1 MKKIKM
7 FKNWGYVM
15 SFGLASIGFLA
26 CSLGLSSTV
35 DNLLTSDIFPL
46 LIIFYIITAIL
57 LILWIVASVNFII
70 IDSSGIKVTYFNKVV
85 ISISWG
91 DISNIEYEYQFRN
104 TLFKVSLYNGKT
116 HSFIKNKKFKF
127 GVLTFGNERL
137 KNIMNNL

>member
-1 MKKIKM
+1 MIKENGD
-7 FKNWGYVM
+7 F
-15 SFGLASIGFLA
+15 LSIGFAIGLA
-26 CSLGLSSTV
+26 AL
-35 DNLLTSDIFPL
+35 FA
-46 LIIFYIITAIL
+46 ITAIL

-137 KNIMNNL
+137 KHIIENL

>member
-1 MKKIKM
+1 MKKSILNFFPISLIKENGD
-7 FKNWGYVM
+7 F
-15 SFGLASIGFLA
+15 LSIGFAIGLA
-26 CSLGLSSTV
+26 AL
-35 DNLLTSDIFPL
+35 FA
-46 LIIFYIITAIL
+46 ITAIL

-137 KNIMNNL
+137 KHIIENL